1 MGWGSASL
9 AEAFSHPSARCS
21 SPSRSWALVL
31 LRDSSC
37 PRGAP
42 AWKLGLVTCSL
53 VFRRVCSV
61 HPCPDGV
68 TWVRA
73 LPRLR
78 AASLVV
84 SCSVCPVPHL
94 SWDQLCSLTRN
105 RVCSFTFPGAS
116 SAYQEVAV
124 RHTGAWRGSIGHGPV
139 LAFPLETLSS
149 VECTRSGVLRAPY
162 LRIHSSAQ
170 GGVAP

>member
-37 PRGAP
+37 PHGAP

-84 SCSVCPVPHL
+84 SLFCLSCATPELGSAVQPHEESCVFLHVPRRVVSLSGSCSEAH
-94 SWDQLCSLTRN
+94 
-105 RVCSFTFPGAS
+105 G
-116 SAYQEVAV
+116 
-124 RHTGAWRGSIGHGPV
+124 RGSIGHGPV